1 MVRLG
6 ELAEHDHA
14 DVRVRLAES
23 VRDADA
29 LAVPARRHPQVGDD
43 DVRRLAVDRLE
54 EGVAVAADGRDR
66 DPVQP
71 AQHLADRLAHQVGV
85 VGERDRQLVAHRT
98 RIYPCPDGRRCRL
111 PDRHQLQGKPFAES
125 LGSRQTQAVA
135 TTSGAYAPT
144 AAAEVEGTR
153 VRSARDW
160 VAANARQL
168 AVVAL
173 PPVAVSS
180 FLLGVTSEH
189 LVHPRGASAYWT
201 YLVVAPVLVGL
212 LWWRRRPA
220 SRLGPLLVALG
231 YMSWPLSWQG
241 SDVPLIYSIGV
252 VGITPLIAM
261 SVYLCLAFSTGR
273 LQNACRRP
281 VARGAGL
288 CAGALLRRVAAP
300 LADARR

>member
-1 MVRLG
+1 MPR
-6 ELAEHDHA
+6 
-14 DVRVRLAES
+14 
-23 VRDADA
+23 
-29 LAVPARRHPQVGDD
+29 
-43 DVRRLAVDRLE
+43 
-54 EGVAVAADGRDR
+54 
-66 DPVQP
+66 
-71 AQHLADRLAHQVGV
+71 
-85 VGERDRQLVAHRT
+85 
-98 RIYPCPDGRRCRL
+98 GRRCRS

-125 LGSRQTQAVA
+125 LGSRQTQAVV
-135 TTSGAYAPT
+135 TTSGAYAP
-144 AAAEVEGTR
+144 AAAADAEGTR

-212 LWWRRRPA
+212 VWWRRRPA

-231 YMSWPLSWQG
+231 YMSWPISWQG
-241 SDVPLIYSIGV
+241 SDVPLDLQPRRRRHRTADRDEHV
-252 VGITPLIAM
+252 PLP
-261 SVYLCLAFSTGR
+261 R
-273 LQNACRRP
+273 LLDRPAAKRRRPP

-288 CAGALLRRVAAP
+288 RAGALLRRVAAP

>member
-1 MVRLG
+1 M
-6 ELAEHDHA
+6 
-14 DVRVRLAES
+14 
-23 VRDADA
+23 
-29 LAVPARRHPQVGDD
+29 
-43 DVRRLAVDRLE
+43 
-54 EGVAVAADGRDR
+54 
-66 DPVQP
+66 
-71 AQHLADRLAHQVGV
+71 
-85 VGERDRQLVAHRT
+85 
-98 RIYPCPDGRRCRL
+98 
-111 PDRHQLQGKPFAES
+111 
-125 LGSRQTQAVA
+125 A

-144 AAAEVEGTR
+144 AAAEAEGTR

-173 PPVAVSS
+173 PPVAVSA

-241 SDVPLIYSIGV
+241 SDVPLIYSIGD
-252 VGITPLIAM
+252 VGIAPLIAM
-261 SVYLCLAFSTGR
+261 SL
-273 LQNACRRP
+273 
-281 VARGAGL
+281 
-288 CAGALLRRVAAP
+288 
-300 LADARR
+300 